1 MSYIEPLLL
10 SNTFNEWLVTINQ
23 LVSEINTANSIG
35 TPGTLARYNSANS
48 LVLEQVDLTELSM
61 GGATAN
67 QIHTDFNTNNHHS
80 LVTSKAIYDLLT
92 GGSALR
98 LDLNVNSIEFDDGNK
113 YSSVVQDF
121 MDPADDYDQ
130 LFTANS
136 MIDYLSGVRHFGN
149 PLNLHINS
157 LTMGGHSVQKISK
170 DFWAIDHTKI
180 PTVQAVYDWLGGS
193 GGPLPSIQLN
203 KLTLGGHS
211 VTKIANNF
219 NTLDHDTLVTA
230 KAINDYL
237 GGLDDDIRTLE
248 GISLRIQGHTIDS
261 IRDDFDVILS
271 NTLPTTLAVSN
282 YLQSGDYTL
291 NIQANTGTFDQ
302 ISTNTFFSN
311 NIVAN
316 NNVWVGNNVTVSNN
330 ISSNT
335 FTLAGN
341 TINSIVFDID
351 TINDHTLPTPNAIHK
366 FLGSGNVE
374 SVSANTLFTLA
385 GYSVNAI
392 TRMIDAANTNNT
404 TIATTGAIYDLLTG
418 AVVSV
423 PPLPITANT
432 ISFPGAGP
440 GGNVVVNSIA
450 TDFTTINNNTLVT
463 ANAVYNLLT
472 DVSLEAQFKS
482 LRLENGQ
489 VVNDIATAITS
500 TTTNH
505 NTLATTA
512 GIKDYVDNAFTS
524 GSAVIDAAVV
534 TSTDIETANLFAAYI
549 VAGGVVTGESV
560 GQQAYSAYV
569 DDGYVEGPYMFT
581 TAIEPL
587 LERDALGSAILLG
600 SGGATGAGELGEAQ
614 TIKVIAGGTILTV
627 NASGVFI
634 NGAPVVTS

>member
-10 SNTFNEWLVTINQ
+10 GNTFNEWLVTINE
-23 LVSEINTANSIG
+23 LVSEINTANSTG
-35 TPGTLARYNSANS
+35 TPGALARYNSANS

-98 LDLNVNSIEFDDGNK
+98 LDLNVNSIEFNDGYKFNK
-113 YSSVVQDF
+113 VIQDF
-121 MDPADDYDQ
+121 MDPAEDYNQ

-136 MIDYLSGVRHFGN
+136 MIDYLSGVRSPGLR
-149 PLNLHINS
+149 PLDLNVNS
-157 LTMGGHSVQKISK
+157 IRMGGHAAYGISTS
-170 DFWAIDHTKI
+170 FATISHTRI
-180 PTVQAVYDWLGGS
+180 PTLQAIRDWLNGVGGTPPNITMS
-193 GGPLPSIQLN
+193 N
-203 KLTLGGHS
+203 LTLGGHT
-211 VTKIANNF
+211 VTKIAQDF
-219 NTLDHDTLVTA
+219 NTLDHNTIVTA

-261 IRDDFDVILS
+261 IRNDFDVIRS
-271 NTLPTTLAVSN
+271 NTLPTTFAVSD

-291 NIQANTGTFDQ
+291 NIQADSGTFGQ
-302 ISTNTFFSN
+302 VSTNTFFSN

-316 NNVWVGNNVTVSNN
+316 NNVWIGNSLTVSNN

-335 FTLAGN
+335 FTLANN
-341 TINSIVFDID
+341 TINSIALDID

-374 SVSANTLFTLA
+374 SISANTLFTLA
-385 GYSVNAI
+385 GYSINAI
-392 TRMIDAANTNNT
+392 TYVIDPANTNNT
-404 TIATTGAIYDLLTG
+404 TIATTTGIYNLLTG
-418 AVVSV
+418 ATASV
-423 PPLPITANT
+423 PALPITANT

-450 TDFTTINNNTLVT
+450 TDFSTINNNTLVT
-463 ANAVYNLLT
+463 ANAVYNLVT
-472 DVSLEAQFKS
+472 DQSLEAAFKS

-489 VVNDIATAITS
+489 EVSNITTDILAPADHFTLGT
-500 TTTNH
+500 
-505 NTLATTA
+505 TLA
-512 GIKDYVDNAFTS
+512 IKNYVDSAFTS
-524 GSAVIDAAVV
+524 GSAIIDAAVI

-560 GQQAYSAYV
+560 GQQAYSDYV
-569 DDGYVEGPYMFT
+569 DDGYVEGPYMAT

-587 LERDALGSAILLG
+587 RERDALGSAILLG
-600 SGGATGAGELGEAQ
+600 TGGSTGAGELGEAQ

-627 NASGVFI
+627 NSLGVFV

>member
-1 MSYIEPLLL
+1 MSYIEPLFPA
-10 SNTFNEWLVTINQ
+10 NTFNEWLITINE
-23 LVSEINTANSIG
+23 LVSEINTANSTG
-35 TPGTLARYNSANS
+35 TPGALARYNSANS

-67 QIHTDFNTNNHHS
+67 QIYTDFNTNNHNS

-98 LDLNVNSIEFDDGNK
+98 LDLNVNSIEFDDGYK
-113 YSSVVQDF
+113 YSTVIQDF

-136 MIDYLSGVRHFGN
+136 MIDYLSGIRSHAN
-149 PLNLHINS
+149 QLNLHTTS

-170 DFWAIDHTKI
+170 DFWVVDHTRI
-180 PTVQAVYDWLGGS
+180 PTVQSIFDWLNGG
-193 GGPLPSIQLN
+193 GGPLPTIQLN
-203 KLTLGGHS
+203 KLTLGGHA

-248 GISLRIQGHTIDS
+248 GISLKIQGHTIDS
-261 IRDDFDVILS
+261 IRDDFDIILG
-271 NTLPTTLAVSN
+271 NTLPTTLAVSD

-302 ISTNTFFSN
+302 VSTNTFFSN

-316 NNVWVGNNVTVSNN
+316 NVTTFSD

-335 FTLAGN
+335 FTLSGN
-341 TINSIVFDID
+341 TINSIALDID

-374 SVSANTLFTLA
+374 SVSANSLFTLA

-392 TRMIDAANTNNT
+392 TYVIDPANTNNT
-404 TIATTGAIYDLLTG
+404 TIATTTGIYNLLTG
-418 AVVSV
+418 ATASV
-423 PPLPITANT
+423 PALPITANT

-450 TDFTTINNNTLVT
+450 TDFSTINDTTLVT

>member
-1 MSYIEPLLL
+1 MSYIEPLFPA
-10 SNTFNEWLVTINQ
+10 NTFNEWLITINE
-23 LVSEINTANSIG
+23 LVSEINTANSTG
-35 TPGTLARYNSANS
+35 TPGALARYNSANS

-67 QIHTDFNTNNHHS
+67 QIHTDFNTNNHNS

-98 LDLNVNSIEFDDGNK
+98 LDLNVNSIEFDDGIK

-136 MIDYLSGVRHFGN
+136 MIDYLSGARHYN
-149 PLNLHINS
+149 NQLNLHATS
-157 LTMGGHSVQKISK
+157 LTLGGHQVYEISTT
-170 DFWAIDHTKI
+170 FNVVSHTRI
-180 PTVQAVYDWLGGS
+180 PTLQSIRDWLNGVTGTPPNIS
-193 GGPLPSIQLN
+193 LN
-203 KLTLGGHS
+203 QLTLGGHS
-211 VTKIANNF
+211 ITQIAQDF
-219 NTLDHDTLVTA
+219 NTLDHNTIVTA

-248 GISLRIQGHTIDS
+248 GISLRIQGHTVDS
-261 IRDDFDVILS
+261 IRDDFDVILG

-302 ISTNTFFSN
+302 VSTNTFFSN

-316 NNVWVGNNVTVSNN
+316 NVTTFSD

-335 FTLAGN
+335 FTLSGN
-341 TINSIVFDID
+341 TINSIALDID
-351 TINDHTLPTPNAIHK
+351 TINDHSLPTPNAIHK

-374 SVSANTLFTLA
+374 SISANTLFTLA

-450 TDFTTINNNTLVT
+450 TDFSTINDTTLVT

-489 VVNDIATAITS
+489 VVNDIATAITPV
-500 TTTNH
+500 TTNH

-549 VAGGVVTGESV
+549 VAGGLVRGESV
-560 GQQAYSAYV
+560 GQQSYSAYV

-627 NASGVFI
+627 NALGVFI

>member
-1 MSYIEPLLL
+1 MSYIEPLF
-10 SNTFNEWLVTINQ
+10 SANTFNEWLITINE
-23 LVSEINTANSIG
+23 LVSEINTANSTG
-35 TPGTLARYNSANS
+35 TPGALARYNSANS

-67 QIHTDFNTNNHHS
+67 QIHTDFNTNNHNS

-98 LDLNVNSIEFDDGNK
+98 LDLNVNSIEFDDGYK

-121 MDPADDYDQ
+121 MDPTDDYDQ

-136 MIDYLSGVRHFGN
+136 MIDYLSGIRHFGN
-149 PLNLHINS
+149 RLDLHASS
-157 LTMGGHSVQKISK
+157 LTMGGHQVHEISTT
-170 DFWAIDHTKI
+170 FNVVSHTRI
-180 PTVQAVYDWLGGS
+180 PTLQAIRDWLNGVTGT
-193 GGPLPSIQLN
+193 PPNILLN
-203 KLTLGGHS
+203 QLTLGGHT
-211 VTKIANNF
+211 VTKIATDF
-219 NTLDHDTLVTA
+219 VTLDHNTLVTTQ
-230 KAINDYL
+230 AINDYL

-248 GISLRIQGHTIDS
+248 GISLRIHGHTIDS
-261 IRDDFDVILS
+261 MRDDFDIILG

-291 NIQANTGTFDQ
+291 NIQANTGTFDEV
-302 ISTNTFFSN
+302 STNTFFSN

-316 NNVWVGNNVTVSNN
+316 NVTAFSN

-335 FTLAGN
+335 FTLSGN
-341 TINSIVFDID
+341 TINTIALDID
-351 TINDHTLPTPNAIHK
+351 TVNDHSLPTPNAIHK

-374 SVSANTLFTLA
+374 SISANTMFTLA

-392 TRMIDAANTNNT
+392 SYVIDSANTNNT
-404 TIATTGAIYDLLTG
+404 TLATTSGIYNLLTG
-418 AVVSV
+418 ATASV

-432 ISFPGAGP
+432 ISFPSAGP

-450 TDFTTINNNTLVT
+450 TDFTTINDTTLVT

-472 DVSLEAQFKS
+472 DISLEAQFKS

-489 VVNDIATAITS
+489 VVNDIATAITPA
-500 TTTNH
+500 TTNH

-524 GSAVIDAAVV
+524 GSSVIDAAVI
-534 TSTDIETANLFAAYI
+534 TSSDIETANLFAAYI
-549 VAGGVVTGESV
+549 IAGGLVTGESV
-560 GQQAYSAYV
+560 GQQSYSDYV
-569 DDGYVEGPYMFT
+569 DDGYVEGPYMFAT
-581 TAIEPL
+581 TIEPL
-587 LERDALGSAILLG
+587 RERDALGSAILLG
-600 SGGATGAGELGEAQ
+600 TGGATGAGEVGEAQ
-614 TIKVIAGGTILTV
+614 TIKVVAGGTILTV
-627 NASGVFI
+627 NATGVFI

>member
-10 SNTFNEWLVTINQ
+10 QNTFNEWLVTINE
-23 LVSEINTANSIG
+23 LVSEINTANSTG
-35 TPGTLARYNSANS
+35 TPGALARYNSANS
-48 LVLEQVDLTELSM
+48 LVLEQIDLTELSM
-61 GGATAN
+61 GGITAN
-67 QIHTDFNTNNHHS
+67 QIYTDFYTNNHHS
-80 LVTSKAIYDLLT
+80 FATSKAIYDLLT

-149 PLNLHINS
+149 PLNLHTNS

-170 DFWAIDHTKI
+170 DFWTIDHTRI
-180 PTVQAVYDWLGGS
+180 PTSQAVYDWLGGS
-193 GGPLPSIQLN
+193 GGPLPSIKLS
-203 KLTLGGHS
+203 KLTVGGYS

-282 YLQSGDYTL
+282 YLQNGDYTL

-302 ISTNTFFSN
+302 VSTNTFFSN

-335 FTLAGN
+335 FTLANN
-341 TINSIVFDID
+341 TINSIALDID
-351 TINDHTLPTPNAIHK
+351 TINDDTLPTPNAIHK

-385 GYSVNAI
+385 GYSVNTI
-392 TRMIDAANTNNT
+392 TYMIDAANTNNT
-404 TIATTGAIYDLLTG
+404 TLATTSGIYNLLTG
-418 AVVSV
+418 ATASV

-450 TDFTTINNNTLVT
+450 TDFTTINDNTLVT

-472 DVSLEAQFKS
+472 DLTLDAQFRS
-482 LRLENGQ
+482 LRLQNGQ
-489 VVNDIATAITS
+489 VVNDIATVIDAS
-500 TTTNH
+500 TTNH
-505 NTLATTA
+505 NTLATTS

-524 GSAVIDAAVV
+524 GSAVIDAAVI

-569 DDGYVEGPYMFT
+569 DDGYVEGPYMAT